1 MAVFLILVTTDDLNI
16 LVPVWERFTRRRS
29 FVRAIASRLP
39 HVLFEGI
46 DMQGI
51 QILERKTY
59 GWTRSVVQI
68 IGTLLPLESCPRPH
82 FQKFIGPE
90 VLETKEYEAVKRPD
104 IASLVDAPCL
114 LDDNDLMYT
123 RFRHDLQSNK
133 SMDPNNSDS
142 GFLTMMSAKRVCEK
156 SLLPADDHAFQK
168 IAALEDEL
176 LQLRAQIAAIVALQ
190 QSQAAQSHTESLY
203 SFGSP
208 GNALPP
214 PSSASRPLS
223 AQFLQCTTPVAP
235 LPLPP
240 PPPPPPP
247 PPVPSTQLKSAL
259 DLIRECKGF
268 HKCSPTESE
277 ASEKGSVDQLP
288 SMMDVLKGM
297 NSIKLRAVERTPG
310 GKPSTR
316 KDKKKRSLNDP
327 TDPAAIIAKAW
338 KHKFAHR
345 NGGDVVNKENRSHEE
360 SPFSSPNGPLFGRHL
375 LNPIRKITQKE
386 ITRKQVHV

>member
-1 MAVFLILVTTDDLNI
+1 MCYLKKLI
-16 LVPVWERFTRRRS
+16 
-29 FVRAIASRLP
+29 
-39 HVLFEGI
+39 
-46 DMQGI
+46 
-51 QILERKTY
+51 
-59 GWTRSVVQI
+59 
-68 IGTLLPLESCPRPH
+68 C
-82 FQKFIGPE
+82 
-90 VLETKEYEAVKRPD
+90 
-104 IASLVDAPCL
+104 
-114 LDDNDLMYT
+114 
-123 RFRHDLQSNK
+123 RHDLQSNK

-208 GNALPP
+208 RNALPP
-214 PSSASRPLS
+214 PSSASTPLS

-235 LPLPP
+235 LPL

-297 NSIKLRAVERTPG
+297 NSIKLRAVERSPG

-345 NGGDVVNKENRSHEE
+345 NGDDAVNKENRSHDE
-360 SPFSSPNGPLFGRHL
+360 SPFSSPNSTVCKSYMTDQPKIRLMKDHEWEVCCWIFKGFIQDYFIFL
-375 LNPIRKITQKE
+375 L
-386 ITRKQVHV
+386 

>member
-1 MAVFLILVTTDDLNI
+1 MCYLKKLICRVSKFWSVRHMAGPVVWFKLLEHYCHWNRALDLI
-16 LVPVWERFTRRRS
+16 S
-29 FVRAIASRLP
+29 
-39 HVLFEGI
+39 
-46 DMQGI
+46 
-51 QILERKTY
+51 
-59 GWTRSVVQI
+59 
-68 IGTLLPLESCPRPH
+68 
-82 FQKFIGPE
+82 
-90 VLETKEYEAVKRPD
+90 
-104 IASLVDAPCL
+104 
-114 LDDNDLMYT
+114 
-123 RFRHDLQSNK
+123 RHDLQSNK

-208 GNALPP
+208 RNALPP
-214 PSSASRPLS
+214 PSSASTPLS

-247 PPVPSTQLKSAL
+247 VPSTQLKSAL
-259 DLIRECKGF
+259 DLIRQCKGF

-297 NSIKLRAVERTPG
+297 NSIKLRAVERSPG

-345 NGGDVVNKENRSHEE
+345 NGDDAVNKENRSHDE
-360 SPFSSPNGPLFGRHL
+360 SPFSSPNGTVCKSYMTDQPKIRLMKDHEWEVCCWIFKGFIQDYFIFL
-375 LNPIRKITQKE
+375 L
-386 ITRKQVHV
+386 